1 MVQKQISSAP
11 EREREKTTWPR
22 THRLEKLMNN
32 WTIVY
37 ERTEPSALGSSRQLL
52 ASWMNLKHRHRM
64 RFIYQIRKAASTKT
78 GACWRQRRVL
88 DPSRQSARIYRRING
103 WKMIHFRGMP
113 KHRAVFQISKRQPRG
128 CLCRCHQNSRV
139 RNRMKYWL
147 DLVVVDSA
155 MRRKSSNRLNA
166 EVRIAPLLIRALSL
180 ALFVYDGP

>member
-64 RFIYQIRKAASTKT
+64 RFIYQICSKSSLNKDWCLLKTTTRLRPEPSVGPVYTGESTGGRWFTFAGCPNIEPYFKSANDSREAACADAIRTLGSVTEWNIDLT
-78 GACWRQRRVL
+78 WLLLTLQWGGNPAIVL
-88 DPSRQSARIYRRING
+88 
-103 WKMIHFRGMP
+103 MP
-113 KHRAVFQISKRQPRG
+113 KFA
-128 CLCRCHQNSRV
+128 L
-139 RNRMKYWL
+139 
-147 DLVVVDSA
+147 
-155 MRRKSSNRLNA
+155 RR
-166 EVRIAPLLIRALSL
+166 
-180 ALFVYDGP
+180 F

>member
-1 MVQKQISSAP
+1 
-11 EREREKTTWPR
+11 
-22 THRLEKLMNN
+22 MNN

-37 ERTEPSALGSSRQLL
+37 ERTGLALSAVLVNYWRAEWIWSTAIEC
-52 ASWMNLKHRHRM
+52 AS
-64 RFIYQIRKAASTKT
+64 FIKFAAKAASTKT
-78 GACWRQRRVL
+78 GACWRQRRAL